1 MSINYDVLLL
11 PVFQEMRRLGADVS
25 LTEYLQAIQTLRS
38 GIGLDDAALLTQFCR
53 LLWAKSRE
61 EQEMF
66 DTAFAEKAAPKLAIP
81 HEKTNP
87 IHDAAYFAEDEQ
99 ETLETADPV
108 HDSLSPEEE
117 IQEFAQPETDIQK
130 QDVLVESAYSY
141 TASLPISFPK
151 IALPMPSKREYHF
164 TPRLPLSKSDMI
176 GHWRQLRRMQRT
188 GPARELDIEAT
199 IHDICHYGLLRRPF
213 MRPRAGNTAQ
223 VLLLIDQDGSMT
235 PFKMLVEALIESLT
249 RTSLAGKTALYCFH
263 DCPGHTLYE
272 DSLQGKPIT
281 LEQVLARYGHNNR
294 VLIVSDAGAARA
306 HYDDERIRNTRR
318 FLETLHRYTYL
329 YAWINPVPF
338 SRWRFTTAE
347 DIEQLVPMFPLDRD
361 GLDDAIQ
368 ILRGHPFP
376 PGVSL
381 HG

>member
-1 MSINYDVLLL
+1 MSINYDVLLQ

-38 GIGLDDAALLTQFCR
+38 GIGLEDATQLTQLCR

-66 DTAFAEKAAPKLAIP
+66 DTAFTEKAAPKLAIL
-81 HEKTNP
+81 HETANP
-87 IHDAAYFAEDEQ
+87 VHDAAYLEEDEP
-99 ETLETADPV
+99 LETADPIHNPV
-108 HDSLSPEEE
+108 PSKND
-117 IQEFAQPETDIQK
+117 IQEFAQPETNVQK
-130 QDVLVESAYSY
+130 QDTAIKPAYSY
-141 TASLPISFPK
+141 TTPLPASSPK
-151 IALPMPSKREYHF
+151 SVLPMPMLTKRVYHF
-164 TPRLPLSKSDMI
+164 TPRLPLSKSNMA
-176 GHWRQLRRMQRT
+176 GHWRQLRRTQRT

-199 IHDICHYGLLRRPF
+199 IHDICRYGLLRRPF

-235 PFKMLVEALIESLT
+235 PFKMLVEALVESVT
-249 RTSLAGKTALYCFH
+249 RTSLAGKTALYYFH

-272 DSLQGKPIT
+272 DNLLGQPIL
-281 LEQVLARYGHNNR
+281 LEQVLARYGHNYH

-306 HYDDERIRNTRR
+306 HYDDERIRNTKR
-318 FLETLHRYTYL
+318 FLQTLHHYTYL
-329 YAWINPVPF
+329 YAWINPVPV
-338 SRWRFTTAE
+338 SRWNFTTAE

-381 HG
+381 YG